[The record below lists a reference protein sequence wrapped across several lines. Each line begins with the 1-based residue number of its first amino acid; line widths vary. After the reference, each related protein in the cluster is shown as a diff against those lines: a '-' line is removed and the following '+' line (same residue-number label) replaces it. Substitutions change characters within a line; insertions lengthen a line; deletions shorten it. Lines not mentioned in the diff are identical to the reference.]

1 MLNQKEISAILIS
14 TLTLGIIISLIE
26 TWNIFFITTGL
37 ILIVILLNITAKK
50 VTSFYLETETEI
62 SLWEFKKFWY
72 KKHHKFPKPIPAGV
86 LIPLAIKFFSVGLIN
101 WMACLTF
108 EVKGKVYKAAKRH
121 GLYSFSG
128 VTESEMGWIGAAGI
142 ITNIFF
148 AILGYIMGYG
158 QFAQLNILY
167 AFFNLFPLSNLD
179 GSKIFFGN
187 KLLWAILAIIAS
199 MGVLGMLV
207 IV

>member
-1 MLNQKEISAILIS
+1 MLNQKEILAILSS
-14 TLTLGIIISLIE
+14 TIVLGILISLIE

-37 ILIVILLNITAKK
+37 ILIVILINIVAKK

-72 KKHHKFPKPIPAGV
+72 KKNHKFSKPIPAGI
-86 LIPLAIKFFSVGLIN
+86 LIPLAIKFFSVGLIT

-108 EVKGKVYKAAKRH
+108 EVKGKIYKAAKRH

-128 VTESEMGWIGAAGI
+128 VTEEEIGWIATAGI
-142 ITNIFF
+142 IMNILFS
-148 AILGYIMGYG
+148 ILGYVLGYG

-167 AFFNLFPLSNLD
+167 AFFNLIPLSNLD

-187 KLLWAILAIIAS
+187 KLVWTILAIIAS

>member
-14 TLTLGIIISLIE
+14 TLTLGIIVSLIE
-26 TWNIFFITTGL
+26 TWNIFFVTTGL
-37 ILIVILLNITAKK
+37 ILITILLNIISKK
-50 VTSFYLETETEI
+50 VTSFYLDTETEI
-62 SLWEFKKFWY
+62 SLWEFKKFGY
-72 KKHHKFPKPIPAGV
+72 KKHHKFTKPIPAGI
-86 LIPLAIKFFSVGLIN
+86 LIPLVVKFFTVGIIN

-108 EVKGKVYKAAKRH
+108 EVKGKIYKAAKRH
-121 GLYSFSG
+121 GLYSFSE

-148 AILGYIMGYG
+148 AFLGYIMGYPL
-158 QFAQLNILY
+158 FAKLNITY
-167 AFFNLFPLSNLD
+167 AFFNIIPISNLD

-187 KLLWAILAIIAS
+187 KLLWIILAITTS

>member
-1 MLNQKEISAILIS
+1 MLNKKEILAILS
-14 TLTLGIIISLIE
+14 TTIVLGIIVSLME
-26 TWNIFFITTGL
+26 TWEIFFITTGL
-37 ILIVILLNITAKK
+37 ILIVILLNITTKK

-62 SLWEFKKFWY
+62 SPWEFKKFWY
-72 KKHHKFPKPIPAGV
+72 RQHEKFKKPIPAGILMP
-86 LIPLAIKFFSVGLIN
+86 LIIKFFTIGLVN

-108 EVKGKVYKAAKRH
+108 DVKGKIYKAAKRH

-128 VTESEMGWIGAAGI
+128 VTEKEMGWIGASGI
-142 ITNIFF
+142 IANILFS
-148 AILGYIMGYG
+148 IIGYIMGYG

-187 KLLWAILAIIAS
+187 KILWAILAVIAS
-199 MGVLGMLV
+199 MGVLGML
-207 IV
+207 IVV

>member
-14 TLTLGIIISLIE
+14 TLTLGIVVSLIE
-26 TWNIFFITTGL
+26 TWNLFFITAGL
-37 ILIVILLNITAKK
+37 ILIIILSNIVAKK
-50 VTSFYLETETEI
+50 VTSFYLDTETEI

-72 KKHHKFPKPIPAGV
+72 KKHHKFQKPIPAGI
-86 LIPLAIKFFSVGLIN
+86 LIPLAVKFFSIGLVN

-108 EVKGKVYKAAKRH
+108 EVKGKIYKAAKRH
-121 GLYSFSG
+121 GLYSFSE

-142 ITNIFF
+142 IVNIFF
-148 AILGYIMGYG
+148 AVLGYIMGYPL
-158 QFAQLNILY
+158 FAKLNITY
-167 AFFNLFPLSNLD
+167 AFFNIIPISNLD
-179 GSKIFFGN
+179 GSKIFFGS
-187 KLLWAILAIIAS
+187 KLLWSILAIITS